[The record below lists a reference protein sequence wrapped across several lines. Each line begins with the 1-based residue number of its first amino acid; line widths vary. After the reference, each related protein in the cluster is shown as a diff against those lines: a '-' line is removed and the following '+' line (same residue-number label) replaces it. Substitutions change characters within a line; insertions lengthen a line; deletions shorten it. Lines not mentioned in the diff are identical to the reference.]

1 MGRPIGQW
9 DATAGW
15 AGPFTNGANDR
26 PIEQWAQPIPR
37 GVPPW
42 PSGLY
47 SGLVLSLWRKALVR
61 VPVAPPSY
69 VFPLLELSD
78 LL

>member
-1 MGRPIGQW
+1 MKHWGSYG
-9 DATAGW
+9 
-15 AGPFTNGANDR
+15 
-26 PIEQWAQPIPR
+26 

-61 VPVAPPSY
+61 VTAAPPSY

-78 LL
+78 LTLITGYVIRCG

>member
-1 MGRPIGQW
+1 MRPIDQW
-9 DATAGW
+9 HIAG
-15 AGPFTNGANDR
+15 
-26 PIEQWAQPIPR
+26 
-37 GVPPW
+37 

-47 SGLVLSLWRKALVR
+47 SGLVLSLWRRALVR
-61 VPVAPPSY
+61 VTAALLSY